1 MTSWHPAP
9 GEDASV
15 ALALINSWYS
25 TPGSGASTGPVKV
38 WHAERAGGFDAV
50 LAHIAR
56 DAVDVVTGP
65 RAPTIRRCESPG
77 CVRIFLRQHA
87 RRIWCSTTCGDR
99 VRAERHHRLHQAGRD
114 G

>member
-1 MTSWHPAP
+1 MVEWPP
-9 GEDASV
+9 
-15 ALALINSWYS
+15 
-25 TPGSGASTGPVKV
+25 TGPVKV

-65 RAPTIRRCESPG
+65 RAQTISRCEVPG
-77 CVRIFLRQHA
+77 CVRIFLREHA
-87 RRIWCSTTCGDR
+87 RRISCSTTCGDR
-99 VRAERHHRLHQAGRD
+99 VRAERHYRLHQAGRD

>member
-1 MTSWHPAP
+1 M
-9 GEDASV
+9 